1 MFLTFPVRTNAECEA
16 MDLAA
21 THQTARFDDV
31 PLLARLALRLASRL
45 KLGTVDVRLPD
56 GRTVLLR
63 GTHPGPSA
71 TIELNSYAFARS
83 LVLGG
88 DIGMAEA
95 YVRGDWS
102 TPDLSQLLYVFCLN
116 EDLVDS
122 AFAGNALV
130 RLCRHALHRL
140 RRNTRL
146 GSRLNI
152 HAHYDLGNAF
162 FAAWL
167 DPSMTYSSALFS
179 PEATDLLAAQ
189 RHKYE
194 QLAKA
199 IELRP
204 GHTLLE
210 IGCGWGGFAEYAAKT
225 CGAKV
230 LALTISKEQHAFASR
245 RIQEA
250 GLGEKVEVRLQD
262 YRDQDGQFDRI
273 ASIEMIEAVG
283 EPFWPTYF
291 NQLHQRLKP
300 GGLAGIQ
307 AITVRDELFDSYRR
321 RVDFIQRYIF
331 PGGML
336 PSPNVLRS
344 LGERVQM
351 PLIRERVFGQD
362 YAKTLAVWRTSFGDA
377 WTDLTSLGF
386 DEPFRRLWEYYLCYC
401 EAGFRAE
408 KIDVRQLV
416 FARRS

>member
-56 GRTVLLR
+56 GRTVVLR

-71 TIELNSYAFARS
+71 TIELNSYAFGRS

-116 EDLVDS
+116 DDLVDS

-189 RHKYE
+189 RHKYA

-210 IGCGWGGFAEYAAKT
+210 IGCGWGGFAEYAAKLAAPGSWRSPSARSST
-225 CGAKV
+225 HSPAGESKKPASAK
-230 LALTISKEQHAFASR
+230 KSR
-245 RIQEA
+245 SGCRI
-250 GLGEKVEVRLQD
+250 
-262 YRDQDGQFDRI
+262 
-273 ASIEMIEAVG
+273 
-283 EPFWPTYF
+283 T
-291 NQLHQRLKP
+291 
-300 GGLAGIQ
+300 
-307 AITVRDELFDSYRR
+307 AIRTGSST
-321 RVDFIQRYIF
+321 
-331 PGGML
+331 G
-336 PSPNVLRS
+336 SPRS
-344 LGERVQM
+344 R
-351 PLIRERVFGQD
+351 
-362 YAKTLAVWRTSFGDA
+362 
-377 WTDLTSLGF
+377 
-386 DEPFRRLWEYYLCYC
+386 
-401 EAGFRAE
+401 
-408 KIDVRQLV
+408 
-416 FARRS
+416 